1 MVKVSSSSGGFVQ
14 VEIKGVAEA
23 IRAIRDKGKDIKNG
37 TDAKTF
43 QAANFLQS
51 EIQESIIGNRSEPK
65 SVDTGNFANSIEVE
79 KIKDLEYSIE
89 TDVEY
94 AKFLEYG
101 TSKIHPRPHFRNTVN
116 QKKQQIID
124 IIKGKQ

>member
-37 TDAKTF
+37 IDSKTL

>member
-124 IIKGKQ
+124 IIKGK